1 MGEDAGIT
9 GLAKKRTLLNNR
21 LLATVAGIL
30 LNAYGEVFRLTSR
43 IRIQAHPE
51 VDRLI
56 KEQGV
61 AVIYALWHRHAF
73 FVPLL
78 RSYSGRS
85 LAVLLSTHRD
95 AQIVAVAVRLRGLAV
110 VSGSSTRGGLKAYRL
125 LRRWLAQRQ
134 LVCITPDGPKGP
146 AEQVKSGVIH
156 LARQSGCAIVPV
168 SVFCSR
174 AHRLSS
180 WDRSLLPLPFSRV
193 VLQLGEP
200 LHPPEG
206 LAEGQALLAARLRA
220 TAALVGEG
228 SP

>member
-1 MGEDAGIT
+1 M
-9 GLAKKRTLLNNR
+9 
-21 LLATVAGIL
+21 L

-43 IRIQAHPE
+43 IRFQAHPE
-51 VDRLI
+51 VDRLVN
-56 KEQGV
+56 EQGA

-78 RSYSGRS
+78 RSYGGRS

-125 LRRWLAQRQ
+125 LRRLLEQRH

-156 LARQSGCAIVPV
+156 LAQQSGCAIVPV

-174 AHRLSS
+174 AHRLRS
-180 WDRSLLPLPFSRV
+180 WDRSVLPLPFSRV

-200 LHPPEG
+200 LHPPVD
-206 LAEGQALLAARLRA
+206 LANGQDLLAARLRA
-220 TAALVGEG
+220 TAARVGEG

>member
-1 MGEDAGIT
+1 M
-9 GLAKKRTLLNNR
+9 AKKRTLLNNR

-51 VDRLI
+51 VERLVQ
-56 KEQGV
+56 EQGV

-73 FVPLL
+73 FVPFL
-78 RSYSGRS
+78 RSYTGRS
-85 LAVLLSTHRD
+85 VAVLLSTHRD
-95 AQIVAVAVRLRGLAV
+95 AQIVAVAVRLQGFAV

-125 LRRWLAQRQ
+125 LRRLLEQRQ
-134 LVCITPDGPKGP
+134 SVCITPDGPKGP
-146 AEQVKSGVIH
+146 AEQAKSGVIH
-156 LARQSGCAIVPV
+156 LAQQSGCAIVPV

-174 AHRLSS
+174 AHRLRS
-180 WDRSLLPLPFSRV
+180 WDRSVLPLPFARV

-200 LHPPEG
+200 LHPPAG
-206 LAEGQALLAARLRA
+206 LAEGQTLLTQRLRA